1 MLFFGGAYA
10 APNEDKTI
18 LYKMYIYIYS
28 NNELTLHVL
37 FLFNINYA
45 K

>member
-1 MLFFGGAYA
+1 MSQKGTSDQGLLG
-10 APNEDKTI
+10 
-18 LYKMYIYIYS
+18 YIYS